1 MTIFSILEK
10 SFSKTVFKN
19 VVKCTLNFH
28 FRICL
33 GTEIFLYVYIFN
45 LRTCHYSYLK
55 FVVMKKKLKST
66 SEAKLTLIQLFQQNQ
81 YKRISYKNYNKVL
94 KNMIKVNN

>member
-1 MTIFSILEK
+1 MSLFLSE
-10 SFSKTVFKN
+10 
-19 VVKCTLNFH
+19 
-28 FRICL
+28 ICRY
-33 GTEIFLYVYIFN
+33 E
-45 LRTCHYSYLK
+45 
-55 FVVMKKKLKST
+55 KKLKST